1 MPKIKKIKEIE
12 SKIKKVEPSKKHK
25 DKSELIE
32 EIQEE
37 DSENFTKFINSPRSL
52 EAIDPSLEQS
62 DITEEARLI
71 RTPLSSEEE
80 DDVSLRPSYD
90 SGGGPN
96 YGGSNTY
103 DENTSYEPTNG
114 VGGEGVRETSALS
127 QNQLPQGAERR
138 TGTSQTGEGGEQ
150 AFQRDYAGKE
160 SDQEKSKKRRMF

>member
-90 SGGGPN
+90 SGG
-96 YGGSNTY
+96 
-103 DENTSYEPTNG
+103 
-114 VGGEGVRETSALS
+114 
-127 QNQLPQGAERR
+127 
-138 TGTSQTGEGGEQ
+138 
-150 AFQRDYAGKE
+150 
-160 SDQEKSKKRRMF
+160 